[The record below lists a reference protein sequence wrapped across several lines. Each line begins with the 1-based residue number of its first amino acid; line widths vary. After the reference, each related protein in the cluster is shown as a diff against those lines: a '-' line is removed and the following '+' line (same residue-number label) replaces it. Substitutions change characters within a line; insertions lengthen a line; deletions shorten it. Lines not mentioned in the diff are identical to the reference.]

1 MFKSKLLGKALIGIG
16 LVTALSGCE
25 TTQDQM
31 MKRNQMR
38 LDDAAVTAKVKEA
51 LSKDPTL
58 RKYTLDVYTVS
69 GEVVLRGHVDSL
81 KDVYK
86 AAEIVNKVEGV
97 HFLLND
103 LSEKK

>member
-1 MFKSKLLGKALIGIG
+1 MFTSKLLGKLLIAIC
-16 LVTALSGCE
+16 LVTSLSACE
-25 TTQDQM
+25 TT
-31 MKRNQMR
+31 RNLH
-38 LDDAAVTAKVKEA
+38 LDDATVTAKVKEA

-69 GEVVLRGHVDSL
+69 GEVVLRGHVDSI